1 MVVERHV
8 NINKLVGSSG
18 NILLEQFLIEHRK
31 QSKIALIL
39 LYFDLW
45 LVQRT
50 RSTLNQSDVKL
61 KAISTWSPVFPRFR
75 QFNCFYFEFSLAL
88 KVFSV
93 LLIDCLYFGF
103 GFTILDQESALEVV
117 LSVTKSLIY
126 FLELQ
131 VNCPISGPDSIIQTD
146 ALRLPNQWWSE
157 GETQTAYTGV

>member
-1 MVVERHV
+1 M
-8 NINKLVGSSG
+8 
-18 NILLEQFLIEHRK
+18 
-31 QSKIALIL
+31 
-39 LYFDLW
+39 
-45 LVQRT
+45 VQRT

-103 GFTILDQESALEVV
+103 GFGFTILDQESALEVV
-117 LSVTKSLIY
+117 ISVTKSLIY

-146 ALRLPNQWWSE
+146 ALRLPNQ
-157 GETQTAYTGV
+157 